1 VIQNSKNRQL
11 SVLGGIAALVISC
24 GATAMEAPSVYPM
37 GIANFGTAVVPPPG
51 FYMVESLGHV
61 ELESVRNNNGDP
73 IPAIR
78 NFSTKLEILST
89 RVNWVPDTTLLGGR
103 LLFAAVLPVAHIDS
117 TRTAGAVTVAGRK
130 SGTLDLTLNTGL
142 AYDLASNLKGV
153 IGLSI
158 YAPTGT
164 YNIHDPVNLG
174 KNHWAIEPM
183 GALSY
188 VNRIGLNADI
198 TGGLI
203 FNAKNRA
210 SGYTSG
216 TELHFDYALGWAFE
230 NGLTAGLAGF
240 YWKQIDDDR
249 NRNGIIRNNRTEVLA
264 VGPVVKYDSGR
275 GWNLSAQYE
284 KMVTVKNNA
293 KGDIVWLKVGFKL

>member
-1 VIQNSKNRQL
+1 VIKNSNNRQL
-11 SVLGGIAALVISC
+11 SVLGGIAALVMSC
-24 GATAMEAPSVYPM
+24 GAKAMEAPSVYPM
-37 GIANFGTAVVPPPG
+37 GIANFGVAVVPPPG

-61 ELESVRNNNGDP
+61 ELESVRNNSGDP
-73 IPAIR
+73 VPAIR

-89 RVNWVPDTTLLGGR
+89 RVNWVPGTVLLGGR
-103 LLFAAVLPVAHIDS
+103 LLFAAVLPIAHIDS

-130 SGTLDLTLNTGL
+130 SGTLDLTVNAGL
-142 AYDLASNLKGV
+142 AYDLTSNLKGV
-153 IGLSI
+153 LGLSI

-164 YNIHDPVNLG
+164 YSIHDPVNLG

-188 VNRIGLNADI
+188 VNRVGLNADV

-216 TELHFDYALGWAFE
+216 TELHFDYALGWAFG
-230 NGLTAGLAGF
+230 NGLTVGLAGF

-249 NRNGIIRNNRTEVLA
+249 SRIGTIRNNRAEVLA